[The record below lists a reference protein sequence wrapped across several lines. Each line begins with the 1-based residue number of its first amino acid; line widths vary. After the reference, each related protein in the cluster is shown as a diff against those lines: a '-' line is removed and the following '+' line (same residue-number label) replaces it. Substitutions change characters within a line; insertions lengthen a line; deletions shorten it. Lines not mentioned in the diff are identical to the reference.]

1 MFISFLLYLAGKR
14 KETNQRKENR
24 RLSKETVKC
33 FISNFSATSCCKN
46 YLKTQLF
53 LTKVPSG
60 LRPEPPTAY
69 KVSRYCF
76 LLSCLNKMRFSI
88 INIIKPN
95 FKPILKPSANQQA
108 NLKPVTEI
116 FYHFLLLLKNQLL

>member
-33 FISNFSATSCCKN
+33 FIKDFAVTGYGQNL
-46 YLKTQLF
+46 LKTQLF
-53 LTKVPSG
+53 LVQVSSG

-69 KVSRYCF
+69 FVSRYSF
-76 LLSCLNKMRFSI
+76 LM
-88 INIIKPN
+88 
-95 FKPILKPSANQQA
+95 
-108 NLKPVTEI
+108 
-116 FYHFLLLLKNQLL
+116 HFL